1 MANQVSLS
9 PVGYTD
15 WTKPAAPRPVTSA
28 VDVTKNFGNFLSEA
42 MNKLETQQSAVE
54 QLNNQFI
61 KGELPDVHQLL
72 IASEK
77 ASLGL
82 EFTVQVRNKVI
93 EAYQE
98 IMRMQ
103 L

>member
-1 MANQVSLS
+1 MVNQVSLS
-9 PVGYTD
+9 PVGYTG
-15 WTKPAAPRPVTSA
+15 WTNPATTRPVTSA
-28 VDVTKNFGNFLSEA
+28 VDVAKTFGSFLSEA
-42 MNKLETQQSAVE
+42 LNKLEMQQSAVE
-54 QLNNQFI
+54 QLSEKFI